1 MKLMMKV
8 GVLWNEKVLVAETLE
23 PLRAPILAL
32 GNRVSEDLGKRP
44 GSIETEPLATLIR
57 AACDAILPVL
67 RPHMKVPGVPF
78 RRVLIMQLFIS

>member
-44 GSIETEPLATLIR
+44 GSLETEPLSALLK
-57 AACDAILPVL
+57 AASDAILPIIK
-67 RPHMKVPGVPF
+67 PHMKVLAPTLSLVRCG
-78 RRVLIMQLFIS
+78 